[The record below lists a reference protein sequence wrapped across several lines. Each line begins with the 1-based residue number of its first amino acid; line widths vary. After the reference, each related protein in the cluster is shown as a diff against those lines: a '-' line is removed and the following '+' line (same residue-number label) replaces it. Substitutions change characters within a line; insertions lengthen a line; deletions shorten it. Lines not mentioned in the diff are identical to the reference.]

1 MERHCFQS
9 NRRAGGSDM
18 ARPSSSRRQFIAEI
32 NVVPYIDVMLVLLI
46 IFMITAPL
54 LKQGVD
60 VDLPIAPANPL
71 SVNSPEP
78 IVVSVDENGLL
89 YLNIASTPDSSIAG
103 NVLVEQVK
111 SALEIEPERPVMVR
125 GDANGPYQ
133 NVVRTLV
140 LLQQAKVESVG
151 LVTDPENAN

>member
-1 MERHCFQS
+1 
-9 NRRAGGSDM
+9 M
-18 ARPSSSRRQFIAEI
+18 ARSSSSRRKFIAEI

-71 SVNSPEP
+71 NINSPEP
-78 IVVSVDENGLL
+78 IVISIDKNGSL
-89 YLNIASTPDSSIAG
+89 YLSIARTPDSSISG
-103 NVLVEQVK
+103 DELVDQVQ
-111 SALEIEPERPVMVR
+111 SALAKQPERPVMVR

-140 LLQQAKVESVG
+140 LLQKAKVESVG
-151 LVTDPENAN
+151 LVTEPEDTN

>member
-1 MERHCFQS
+1 
-9 NRRAGGSDM
+9 M
-18 ARPSSSRRQFIAEI
+18 ARSSSSRRKFIAEI

-71 SVNSPEP
+71 NVNSPEP
-78 IVVSVDENGLL
+78 IVISIDKNGSL
-89 YLNIASTPDSSIAG
+89 YLSINRTPDSSISG
-103 NVLVEQVK
+103 DELVDQVQ
-111 SALEIEPERPVMVR
+111 SALAKQPERPVMVR

-140 LLQQAKVESVG
+140 LLQKANVESVG
-151 LVTDPENAN
+151 LVTEPEDTN